1 MATKH
6 AGNPGRTT
14 GQPGL
19 AGLDLGALCLS
30 TAISTA
36 STEALRSI
44 HQRHC
49 GHRRQF
55 APTQTYVRMT
65 AKVACAAIVA
75 EVKLALTVMKPA
87 LRAPDQAPAPV
98 VRPPFFAGRLETGR

>member
-1 MATKH
+1 
-6 AGNPGRTT
+6 
-14 GQPGL
+14 
-19 AGLDLGALCLS
+19 
-30 TAISTA
+30 
-36 STEALRSI
+36 
-44 HQRHC
+44 
-49 GHRRQF
+49 
-55 APTQTYVRMT
+55 MT